1 MHDITYLVQLG
12 VPNALLSAF
21 FMLLGYKLGVVE
33 WVQIHAP
40 KIISSLFSCAFC
52 LSFWV
57 NLTVGF
63 VVITPDTALLIIATI
78 LIAILSTPITLLCIS
93 HT

>member
-21 FMLLGYKLGVVE
+21 LLLLAHKIGVVE
-33 WVQIHAP
+33 RVQIYAP
-40 KIISSLFSCAFC
+40 KIISTLFSCAFC

-63 VVITPDTALLIIATI
+63 IVLTPDTALLVIATI
-78 LIAILSTPITLLCIS
+78 LIAILSTPITLLCLT